1 MSPPSLTDRL
11 VRGVFQL
18 WSSTYDWSPLQ
29 LVLYRP
35 VHRAVMRAVEA
46 LPAAPRRALDL
57 GCGTGRLTRDIA
69 RRHPRATTIGL
80 DVSCG
85 MLEAARRSPE
95 ARTLAL
101 VRGDAY
107 ALPFASGS
115 LDLVTT
121 TIAYHWLL
129 EPAVALAEMRRVLV
143 PGGRL
148 VLGTLVSHLW
158 SGRYLAMRVVTAR
171 QHEQDLAAAGF
182 VVEARAPVGFRVVV
196 FMARAGAAG
205 A

>member
-29 LVLYRP
+29 LVPYRP
-35 VHRAVMRAVEA
+35 VHRAVMRAVERW
-46 LPAAPRRALDL
+46 PAPRRSLDL
-57 GCGTGRLTRDIA
+57 GCGTARLTRDLA
-69 RRHPRATTIGL
+69 RRYPRATTIGL
-80 DVSCG
+80 DVSSG
-85 MLEAARRSPE
+85 MLAAARRSPE
-95 ARTLAL
+95 ARMLAL

-121 TIAYHWLL
+121 TVAYHWLL
-129 EPAVALAEMRRVLV
+129 DPAAALAEMRRVLV
-143 PGGRL
+143 PGGGL
-148 VLGTLVSHLW
+148 VLGTLVSYLG
-158 SGRYLAMRVVTAR
+158 SRRYLGMRVVTVR

-182 VVEARAPVGFRVVV
+182 VVEGHAPVGHRVVV
-196 FMARAGAAG
+196 FAARAGG
-205 A
+205 